1 MDKYLLL
8 HKTLYSQLMK
18 LRPKAVAYVDGLNFY
33 KLRLSRNKS
42 LRWVN
47 PLSLIKVLFPDYE
60 IVQMHYFTSELRR
73 TDSISAQKLGR
84 QKTYLR
90 ALRTLSPNLEY
101 HLGRFRADSRELPSM
116 PLSLNSS
123 GSDYRRV
130 RVLKVEEK
138 GSDVH
143 LGARLVADAALRK
156 FDFQIIVSND
166 SDLVP
171 ALEIAISEFGSE
183 IDLVLP
189 LEEILRGSNQL
200 RQRKLHSIRTV
211 PTDKLVVSQFDEVL
225 QDSQGLFHRPS
236 AWT

>member
-1 MDKYLLL
+1 
-8 HKTLYSQLMK
+8 
-18 LRPKAVAYVDGLNFY
+18 
-33 KLRLSRNKS
+33 
-42 LRWVN
+42 
-47 PLSLIKVLFPDYE
+47 
-60 IVQMHYFTSELRR
+60 
-73 TDSISAQKLGR
+73 
-84 QKTYLR
+84 
-90 ALRTLSPNLEY
+90 
-101 HLGRFRADSRELPSM
+101 M

-156 FDFQIIVSND
+156 FDYQIIVSND

-211 PTDKLVVSQFDEVL
+211 PTEKLEVSQFDEVL